1 MYNRILKRPMFK
13 RGGSSYEAQGTG
25 ITSPYDTPRKRYATG
40 PTYED
45 IYSKIRETTQDPR
58 GDFSYAAQGFSEL
71 ANPYKESGEA
81 KTIGEMLYAGAAGG
95 RGSREKA
102 LELEKKGDLAII
114 ESEGSRLAAEE
125 KHKRDIELAQI
136 KASDDYLKKTPL
148 PRLILE
154 MTTQIMKSPST
165 TPGSF
170 PALYASGI
178 AKGRAIAAK
187 MAADGITVGVIDVD
201 KWTDLDPPNNK
212 WDYKADNMRADV
224 PWFNPVKGVWHVFN
238 ADENGMVTGE
248 PIQSFLT
255 VEESIAYLKGGN
267 QETIKKNETLEQN
280 NSKEEK
286 KKVVKK
292 GTTYE
297 DMQKETVQISDI
309 QDTLLDPKTWEGNVG
324 GDNPYKKNELAT
336 DFDETQ
342 KIVYQRAKGG
352 RVGAAEG
359 YSPLGVT
366 IPEPDK
372 DATEL
377 EELNAWWK
385 SQLKSKDITDEG

>member
-13 RGGSSYEAQGTG
+13 RGGSSFQAQGTG
-25 ITSPYDTPRKRYATG
+25 ITSPYDTPRKRYDLGT
-40 PTYED
+40 TYED
-45 IYSKIRETTQDPR
+45 VYSKIRETTQDPR
-58 GDFSYAAQGFSEL
+58 GDFSYAAEGFSEL

-81 KTIGEMLYAGAAGG
+81 KTIGEMLYAGAAGV
-95 RGSREKA
+95 RGSKA
-102 LELEKKGDLAII
+102 KASELERTGELAIL
-114 ESEGSRLAAEE
+114 ESQGSRLAAEE
-125 KHKRDIELAQI
+125 KHKRDVELAKL

-178 AKGRAIAAK
+178 AKGSAIAAK
-187 MAADGITVGVIDVD
+187 MAADGITVGVIED
-201 KWTDLDPPNNK
+201 WTDLDPPNKK
-212 WDYKADNMRADV
+212 WDYNADNMRADV

-238 ADENGMVTGE
+238 DDGNGMVTGE
-248 PIQSFLT
+248 PVKSFLT
-255 VEESIAYLKGGN
+255 VEESIAYLRGGN
-267 QETIKKNETLEQN
+267 QKIIEKDETLEESN
-280 NSKEEK
+280 AKEEK
-286 KKVVKK
+286 KK
-292 GTTYE
+292 GTT
-297 DMQKETVQISDI
+297 KEEMEQSAK
-309 QDTLLDPKTWEGNVG
+309 DTTEKIKERFKWEGAI
-324 GDNPYKKNELAT
+324 DPRKNEQLVT

-342 KIVYQRAKGG
+342 KITYRRAKGG
-352 RVGAAEG
+352 RVGAATG

-372 DATEL
+372 DVTEL

-385 SQLKSKDITDEG
+385 SQLNSTDITDEG

>member
-1 MYNRILKRPMFK
+1 
-13 RGGSSYEAQGTG
+13 
-25 ITSPYDTPRKRYATG
+25 
-40 PTYED
+40 
-45 IYSKIRETTQDPR
+45 
-58 GDFSYAAQGFSEL
+58 
-71 ANPYKESGEA
+71 
-81 KTIGEMLYAGAAGG
+81 
-95 RGSREKA
+95 
-102 LELEKKGDLAII
+102 
-114 ESEGSRLAAEE
+114 
-125 KHKRDIELAQI
+125 
-136 KASDDYLKKTPL
+136 
-148 PRLILE
+148 
-154 MTTQIMKSPST
+154 
-165 TPGSF
+165 
-170 PALYASGI
+170 
-178 AKGRAIAAK
+178 
-187 MAADGITVGVIDVD
+187 
-201 KWTDLDPPNNK
+201 
-212 WDYKADNMRADV
+212 MRADV

-267 QETIKKNETLEQN
+267 QETIKKNETSEQN

>member
-25 ITSPYDTPRKRYATG
+25 ITSPYDTPRKRYNIGTR
-40 PTYED
+40 YED
-45 IYSKIRETTQDPR
+45 LYEQMREKTKDPR

-71 ANPYKESGEA
+71 GNPYKDDGSA
-81 KTIGEMLYAGAAGG
+81 KTIGEMLYAGAQGV
-95 RGSREKA
+95 RGSKDKA
-102 LELEKKGDLAII
+102 SELERTGELAIL
-114 ESEGSRLAAEE
+114 ESQGSRLAAEE
-125 KHKRDIELAQI
+125 KHKRDVELA
-136 KASDDYLKKTPL
+136 KLKTSDDYLKKTPL
-148 PRLILE
+148 PRLILD
-154 MTTQIMKSPST
+154 MTTQILKTSH
-165 TPGSF
+165 PGSF
-170 PALYASGI
+170 AALHASGL
-178 AKGRAIAAK
+178 AKGKAIAAK
-187 MAADGITVGVIDVD
+187 MAGDGITVGVIED
-201 KWTDLDPPNNK
+201 WTDLDPPNNK
-212 WDYKADNMRADV
+212 WDYNADNMRADI
-224 PWFNPVKGVWHVFN
+224 PWFDPVKGVWHVFN
-238 ADENGMVTGE
+238 EDGNGMVTGE
-248 PIQSFLT
+248 PVKSFLT

-267 QETIKKNETLEQN
+267 QKIIKEDETLEESN
-280 NSKEEK
+280 AKEEK

-292 GTTYE
+292 GTT
-297 DMQKETVQISDI
+297 KEEMEQSAK
-309 QDTLLDPKTWEGNVG
+309 DTTEKIKERFTWEGNVE
-324 GDNPYKKNELAT
+324 GDNPYAPKKNELVT